1 MHSDA
6 TEGHVSQRVSRIRS
20 LSPEAALCQ
29 RHRGADPG
37 ALRVVAQ
44 ARRARARHRGLTWSA
59 TTACSVRRPPGGAG
73 SCRGPEEKAPGLVLR
88 MPRRRRPRL
97 PGSVTTTE
105 HNEASR
111 IPWAELLLRV
121 FRDDVLLC
129 PRSDRVGS
137 WTEEAG
143 ARRRNPSYLSFAL
156 RPLTG
161 SSQRSVH

>member
-1 MHSDA
+1 MLILEPCELLRRLVALVPPPRSHLVRYHGVFGPASA
-6 TEGHVSQRVSRIRS
+6 WRSQIVPR
-20 LSPEAALCQ
+20 
-29 RHRGADPG
+29 
-37 ALRVVAQ
+37 
-44 ARRARARHRGLTWSA
+44 
-59 TTACSVRRPPGGAG
+59 
-73 SCRGPEEKAPGLVLR
+73 PEEKRPGPCPANAPT
-88 MPRRRRPRL
+88 PP
-97 PGSVTTTE
+97 PETTARGET
-105 HNEASR
+105 SR